1 MKLKFY
7 ISNLLDKIECNVR
20 RFLEK
25 LIGTI
30 EYTIF
35 VWKEDIWA
43 EWDYWFIYKF
53 VKFKLMRMAD
63 YYERGLYIG
72 SDKDYL
78 DILDTISLIG
88 KYEAYESYQF
98 LPDLPTREDF
108 IRNEEQSDEAWNK
121 FHNMLRDNAR
131 RWWF

>member
-1 MKLKFY
+1 MKLKDY
-7 ISNLLDKIECNVR
+7 ISSLLDKIERNVR

-53 VKFKLMRMAD
+53 IKFKLIRMTD
-63 YYERGLYIG
+63 YYEQGLYVG

-88 KYEAYESYQF
+88 KYEACESYKL
-98 LPDLPTREDF
+98 LPDLPTKEDF

>member
-7 ISNLLDKIECNVR
+7 ISSLLDKIERNVR

-25 LIGTI
+25 LKGTI

-35 VWKEDIWA
+35 IWKEDIWA

-53 VKFKLMRMAD
+53 IKFKLMRMAD
-63 YYERGLYIG
+63 YYEQGLYVG

-88 KYEAYESYQF
+88 KYEAYESYQL
-98 LPDLPTREDF
+98 LPDPPTREDF
-108 IRNEEQSDEAWNK
+108 IRNEEQSDEVWNK
-121 FHNMLRDNAR
+121 FHNMLRDKAR